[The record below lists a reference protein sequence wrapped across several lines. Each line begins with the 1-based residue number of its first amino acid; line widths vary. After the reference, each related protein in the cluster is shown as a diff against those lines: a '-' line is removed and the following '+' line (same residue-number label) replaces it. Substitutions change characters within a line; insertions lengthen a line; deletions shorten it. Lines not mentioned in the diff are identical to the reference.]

1 MVLVAGMVVLSVE
14 IKGSNLEGGHCTFYL
29 EGGALLASRSPSR
42 ECTIEDSV
50 RLSGLCL

>member
-14 IKGSNLEGGHCTFYL
+14 IKGSNLEGGHSTFYL

-42 ECTIEDSV
+42 ECHV
-50 RLSGLCL
+50 AKAARAKL